1 MSEDNGPANLWLAEQ
16 KERYLLEQ
24 DRGVSAEILERQLGP
39 TMSEAQVDHFLGLND
54 SPKTGTKPEH
64 RRLDYYLT
72 KEEWKIYESFREY
85 GEYWPEERKEKAREI
100 IREGYRRMQSDSDR
114 KN

>member
-1 MSEDNGPANLWLAEQ
+1 VSEDNGPANYWLAEQ

-24 DRGVSAEILERQLGP
+24 DHGVSAEVIERKQGP
-39 TMSEAQVDHFLGLND
+39 TMSKAQVDHFLGLND
-54 SPKTGTKPEH
+54 SGKTGTKPQH
-64 RRLDYYLT
+64 RTLEYYLSDAQ
-72 KEEWKIYESFREY
+72 WKIYESFRNY

-100 IREGYRRMQSDSDR
+100 IREGYQRMRNDPDR